1 MARTPKFTAKDR
13 LEIFKLKAQG
23 QTAKAIGERYGV
35 SHTTV
40 NNQLTDLEHEVANSF
55 PMVRQYLS
63 NLEIILGDKM
73 RMVLDGITEE
83 KAAEANLVQL
93 ATALTMLNNML
104 RLETNQSTTS
114 PEVKY
119 SRVDLDEYRRP
130 VDTLPAQLANASI
143 EALK

>member
-1 MARTPKFTAKDR
+1 MARTSKFTAKDR

-83 KAAEANLVQL
+83 KAAEANILQL
-93 ATALTMLNNML
+93 ATALTMLNNMR
-104 RLETNQSTTS
+104 RLEGNQATTS
-114 PEVKY
+114 TEVKY
-119 SRVDLDEYRRP
+119 TRVNLDEYRRP
-130 VDTLPAQLANASI
+130 VDTLPAQLAKVAG
-143 EALK
+143 

>member
-1 MARTPKFTAKDR
+1 MARTSKFTAKDR

-55 PMVRQYLS
+55 PMVRQYLD
-63 NLEIILGDKM
+63 NLEFILGDKM

-93 ATALTMLNNML
+93 VTALTMLNNMR
-104 RLETNQSTTS
+104 RLEANQSTTS
-114 PEVKY
+114 TELKY
-119 SRVDLDEYRRP
+119 TRVNLDEYRRP
-130 VDTLPAQLANASI
+130 VDTLPAQLAKVSG
-143 EALK
+143 